1 MLGTVSRS
9 YVKNSLDSRLCLVG
23 KVGDVLRI
31 EGLQGHCLDEL
42 CEFGPL
48 SQADPELRHPQLSC

>member
-1 MLGTVSRS
+1 MLGTVPRS
-9 YVKNSLDSRLCLVG
+9 NVKDSLDPRLCLVG

-31 EGLQGHCLDEL
+31 EGSQGLCLEEF

-48 SQADPELRHPQLSC
+48 SRANPELSHP